1 MSGLGATALDGPTM
15 ADGAIEYDGSKV
27 YKDSKLAN
35 TLFCREAA
43 RRWPKLRV
51 RSFSPGFIP
60 SSGLFREPRKDNFLG
75 AQAFTIFA
83 GLAGFAVPIDVG
95 GRRLAHMATA
105 SDAEVP
111 PGSYLCGPTGSKGF
125 TREDGFDDGRISK
138 EASDDA
144 KATRLWELSSEIVG
158 C

>member
-1 MSGLGATALDGPTM
+1 MSTAAHTKSLRPT
-15 ADGAIEYDGSKV
+15 
-27 YKDSKLAN
+27 L
-35 TLFCREAA
+35 TTAA
-43 RRWPKLRV
+43 LPTR
-51 RSFSPGFIP
+51 

-83 GLAGFAVPIDVG
+83 GLAGFAVPIEVG

-111 PGSYLCGPTGSKGF
+111 PGSYLAGPTGSKGF
-125 TREDGFDDGRISK
+125 MRDDGFDDARISK